1 MENKDQKLIPPPY
14 EPTLRMIAMPKDTNA
29 NGNIFGGW
37 LVSLMDMAAGSA
49 AWQRAKGPA
58 VTVAIEKMEFHQPVF
73 VGDEVSCYTH
83 IERVGKTSI
92 TVKVESWVR
101 KRFSAS
107 NWVKVTQGTFIFVA
121 IDENHKPRLIPSD
134 TE

>member
-1 MENKDQKLIPPPY
+1 MKNNEKLMPPSW
-14 EPTLRMIAMPKDTNA
+14 EPSLRMIAMPKDTNA

-58 VTVAIEKMEFHQPVF
+58 VTVAIEKMEFHQPVL

-83 IERVGKTSI
+83 VERVGRTSLTI
-92 TVKVESWVR
+92 KVESWVR
-101 KRFSAS
+101 KRFSIDDWA
-107 NWVKVTQGTFIFVA
+107 KVTQGTFVFVA
-121 IDENHKPRLIPSD
+121 IDENHKPRTIPAL
-134 TE
+134 